1 MKAIFKYIAVIFAV
15 AVSMT
20 SCREDYDIPSTGAP
34 DHAETL
40 AVGTYVGEWSQTNVS
55 TGEVKTAPGSITFGV
70 AKDENSNDMPNV
82 SSMTVVCD
90 GIDLG
95 VNSDTSVC
103 NITRQN
109 SGYLTYW
116 SSTKA
121 NPFGMTFTGKISPEN
136 VATMDYTKI
145 VRTGRKEVEY
155 SYSFKGSKQ

>member
-40 AVGTYVGEWSQTNVS
+40 AVGTYVGQWTRTTVS
-55 TGEVKTAPGSITFGV
+55 DGTEVTAPGSITFGV
-70 AKDENSNDMPNV
+70 AKDENSADMPNV

-95 VNSDTSVC
+95 LDSYSSVC

-116 SSTKA
+116 NSTAA
-121 NPFGMTFTGKISPEN
+121 NSFGMTFTGKISPEN
-136 VATMDYTKI
+136 IATMNYTKI
-145 VRTGRKEVEY
+145 VRTGRREVEY
-155 SYSFKGSKQ
+155 TYSFTGSRQ